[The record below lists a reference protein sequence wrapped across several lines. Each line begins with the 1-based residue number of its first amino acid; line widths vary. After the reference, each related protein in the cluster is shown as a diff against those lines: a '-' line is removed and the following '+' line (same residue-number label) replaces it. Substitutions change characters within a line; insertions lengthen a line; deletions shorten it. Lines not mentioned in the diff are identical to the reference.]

1 MKIARERYNPYVPL
15 IEDAQTDIREIVK
28 RAFLYR
34 EPKQKT
40 ENKLAKAI
48 RTATDGIAIPRLKR
62 DVTVSLINFANRQR
76 VAWQNVGLTPEAVL
90 FLASQKDLVK
100 PRLSRVEAIREEL
113 FSAGG
118 LDGDGHIRTYNDSEA
133 RGVPLNR
140 YYGDVWRERVQPAI
154 KEAARSNAL
163 DPNDYSGRN
172 SLRNLSEMEVRYH
185 DHLDNIDEL
194 KASGVR
200 LVVCSS
206 HADCS
211 DRCAPW
217 QGRIYSLDGT
227 SGVVDGHRY
236 VPLETAT
243 DVWYTTK
250 AGRRY
255 KNGLL
260 GFNCYDDKTEVYT
273 NQGWKPFAELAGNEL
288 FYTLNIDSRMPEWQE
303 ASEHFA
309 EKYDGEMVSFKSATT
324 DALVTPN
331 HSMLAYSQKNRK
343 LRFIEA
349 KDCTTSTFFTAGQ
362 EWHDKDTET
371 VTLGGK
377 EVNADLYM
385 RFMAYYLADGSKHA
399 NAAVKIAQ
407 TNNKEMYNELKAL
420 PFNVWR
426 DDYKIVIH
434 GRNLTEELSE
444 YGKCD
449 TKYVPTAVKEAS
461 RRQIRLFLDA
471 FIHTDGYTANESFI
485 NGYKRKPHL
494 QVFTTSKRMADDL
507 TELAL
512 KAGYRPKVTVQDNRG
527 KSIQFKNGTYSTQKL
542 LYVIHLNRRV
552 NITKMSKT
560 RVKYNGYIYCVTVPN
575 HTLLIRRNGCVMWC
589 GNCRHYLKPYAG
601 QLLPTVS
608 AKERKA
614 EYAVTLNQRRLER
627 AVRDA
632 KVDALTNK
640 GLDEKAYKAA
650 KMRAKEANEKY
661 LEYCKANGRAAY
673 PTRVTI
679 I

>member
-1 MKIARERYNPYVPL
+1 MKIARERYNPYVVL

-40 ENKLAKAI
+40 ESRLKKAI

-76 VAWQNVGLTPEAVL
+76 VTWQSVGLTPEAVL
-90 FLASQKDLVK
+90 FLASQKDRVK

-118 LDGDGHIRTYNDSEA
+118 GDGHIRTYNNSEA

-154 KEAARSNAL
+154 KEAARASAL

-185 DHLDNIDEL
+185 DHLDNIEEL
-194 KASGVR
+194 KASGAR

-211 DRCAPW
+211 GRCAPW

-227 SGVVDGHRY
+227 SGVINGHRY

-260 GFNCYDDKTEVYT
+260 GFNC
-273 NQGWKPFAELAGNEL
+273 
-288 FYTLNIDSRMPEWQE
+288 
-303 ASEHFA
+303 
-309 EKYDGEMVSFKSATT
+309 
-324 DALVTPN
+324 
-331 HSMLAYSQKNRK
+331 
-343 LRFIEA
+343 
-349 KDCTTSTFFTAGQ
+349 
-362 EWHDKDTET
+362 
-371 VTLGGK
+371 
-377 EVNADLYM
+377 
-385 RFMAYYLADGSKHA
+385 
-399 NAAVKIAQ
+399 
-407 TNNKEMYNELKAL
+407 
-420 PFNVWR
+420 
-426 DDYKIVIH
+426 
-434 GRNLTEELSE
+434 
-444 YGKCD
+444 
-449 TKYVPTAVKEAS
+449 
-461 RRQIRLFLDA
+461 
-471 FIHTDGYTANESFI
+471 
-485 NGYKRKPHL
+485 
-494 QVFTTSKRMADDL
+494 
-507 TELAL
+507 
-512 KAGYRPKVTVQDNRG
+512 
-527 KSIQFKNGTYSTQKL
+527 
-542 LYVIHLNRRV
+542 
-552 NITKMSKT
+552 
-560 RVKYNGYIYCVTVPN
+560 
-575 HTLLIRRNGCVMWC
+575 
-589 GNCRHYLKPYAG
+589 RHYLKPYDG

-640 GLDEKAYKAA
+640 GLDDKAYKAA
-650 KMRAKEANEKY
+650 KMRAREANERY
-661 LEYCKANGRAAY
+661 LEYCKENGRAAY

>member
-1 MKIARERYNPYVPL
+1 MKIARERYNPYVVL

-40 ENKLAKAI
+40 ESRLKKTI

-76 VAWQNVGLTPEAVL
+76 VTWQSVGLTPEAVL
-90 FLASQKDLVK
+90 FLASQKDRVK
-100 PRLSRVEAIREEL
+100 PRLSRVKAIREEL
-113 FSAGG
+113 FSVGG
-118 LDGDGHIRTYNDSEA
+118 GDWNIRTYNDSEA

-154 KEAARSNAL
+154 KEAARANAL
-163 DPNDYSGRN
+163 DPNDYSRRN
-172 SLRNLSEMEVRYH
+172 SLRNLAEMEVRYH
-185 DHLDNIDEL
+185 DHLDTIAEL
-194 KASGVR
+194 KARGVK

-227 SGVVDGHRY
+227 SGVIDGHRY

-243 DVWYTTK
+243 DIWYTTK

-260 GFNCYDDKTEVYT
+260 GFNCRHD
-273 NQGWKPFAELAGNEL
+273 L
-288 FYTLNIDSRMPEWQE
+288 
-303 ASEHFA
+303 
-309 EKYDGEMVSFKSATT
+309 
-324 DALVTPN
+324 
-331 HSMLAYSQKNRK
+331 K
-343 LRFIEA
+343 L
-349 KDCTTSTFFTAGQ
+349 
-362 EWHDKDTET
+362 
-371 VTLGGK
+371 
-377 EVNADLYM
+377 
-385 RFMAYYLADGSKHA
+385 
-399 NAAVKIAQ
+399 
-407 TNNKEMYNELKAL
+407 
-420 PFNVWR
+420 
-426 DDYKIVIH
+426 
-434 GRNLTEELSE
+434 
-444 YGKCD
+444 
-449 TKYVPTAVKEAS
+449 
-461 RRQIRLFLDA
+461 
-471 FIHTDGYTANESFI
+471 
-485 NGYKRKPHL
+485 
-494 QVFTTSKRMADDL
+494 
-507 TELAL
+507 
-512 KAGYRPKVTVQDNRG
+512 
-527 KSIQFKNGTYSTQKL
+527 
-542 LYVIHLNRRV
+542 
-552 NITKMSKT
+552 
-560 RVKYNGYIYCVTVPN
+560 
-575 HTLLIRRNGCVMWC
+575 
-589 GNCRHYLKPYAG
+589 YAG

-640 GLDEKAYKAA
+640 GLDDKAYKAA
-650 KMRAKEANEKY
+650 KMRAREANERY
-661 LEYCKANGRAAY
+661 LEYCKENGRAAY

>member
-48 RTATDGIAIPRLKR
+48 RTATDGIEIPRLKR

-76 VAWQNVGLTPEAVL
+76 VAWQSVGLTPEAVL

-118 LDGDGHIRTYNDSEA
+118 LDGDGRIRTYNDSEA

-154 KEAARSNAL
+154 REAAKANAL

-194 KASGVR
+194 KASGAR

-273 NQGWKPFAELAGNEL
+273 SDGWKRFSELNGSEL
-288 FYTLNIDSRMPEWQE
+288 FYTLNTTTRTSEWQE
-303 ASEHFA
+303 ASEYFRNEYH
-309 EKYDGEMVSFKSATT
+309 GNMVHFKSATA
-324 DALVTPN
+324 DICVTPN
-331 HSMLAYSQKNRK
+331 HSMLVYSEKNTA
-343 LRFIEA
+343 LRFVEA
-349 KDCTTSTFFTAGQ
+349 VNCTTTHFFTAGQ
-362 EWHDKDTET
+362 TWHDSDVKT
-371 VTLGGK
+371 VVLGGK
-377 EVNADLYM
+377 EVCADLYFK
-385 RFMAYYLADGSKHA
+385 FMAYYLADGSSHSKS
-399 NAAVKIAQ
+399 AVKIAQ
-407 TNNKEMYNELKAL
+407 TNNDKMYAELCGL
-420 PFNVWR
+420 PFKVWH
-426 DDYKIVIH
+426 DENKIVIH
-434 GRNLTEELSE
+434 SRELAEELSI
-444 YGKCD
+444 YGVCD
-449 TKYVPTAVKEAS
+449 TKYIPDTIKQAS
-461 RRQIRLFLDA
+461 RRQIRLFLEA
-471 FIHTDGYTANESFI
+471 FMATDGYKAKPSKL
-485 NGYKRKPHL
+485 NGHNRKPHL
-494 QVFTTSKRMADDL
+494 SVFTSSKRMADDL
-507 TELAL
+507 TELAM
-512 KAGYRPKVTVQDNRG
+512 KAGYRPKIDTRKPSG
-527 KSIQFKNGTYSTQKL
+527 EPILFRNGVYSSKKTM
-542 LYVIHLNRRV
+542 YIIHLNRRT
-552 NITKMSKT
+552 NITKTAKT
-560 RVKYNGYIYCVTVPN
+560 FEPYNGYVYCVTVPN
-575 HTLLIRRNGCVMWC
+575 HTLLVRRNGRVVWC

-608 AKERKA
+608 AKEREA

-640 GLDEKAYKAA
+640 GLDDKAYKAA
-650 KMRAKEANEKY
+650 KMRAREANEKY

>member
-40 ENKLAKAI
+40 ESRLKKAI

-76 VAWQNVGLTPEAVL
+76 VTWQSVGLTPEAVL

-100 PRLSRVEAIREEL
+100 PRLSRIEAIREEL

-118 LDGDGHIRTYNDSEA
+118 DGGDGHIRTYNDSEA

-154 KEAARSNAL
+154 KEAASSNAL

-260 GFNCYDDKTEVYT
+260 GFNC
-273 NQGWKPFAELAGNEL
+273 
-288 FYTLNIDSRMPEWQE
+288 
-303 ASEHFA
+303 
-309 EKYDGEMVSFKSATT
+309 
-324 DALVTPN
+324 
-331 HSMLAYSQKNRK
+331 
-343 LRFIEA
+343 
-349 KDCTTSTFFTAGQ
+349 
-362 EWHDKDTET
+362 
-371 VTLGGK
+371 
-377 EVNADLYM
+377 
-385 RFMAYYLADGSKHA
+385 
-399 NAAVKIAQ
+399 
-407 TNNKEMYNELKAL
+407 
-420 PFNVWR
+420 
-426 DDYKIVIH
+426 
-434 GRNLTEELSE
+434 
-444 YGKCD
+444 
-449 TKYVPTAVKEAS
+449 
-461 RRQIRLFLDA
+461 
-471 FIHTDGYTANESFI
+471 
-485 NGYKRKPHL
+485 
-494 QVFTTSKRMADDL
+494 
-507 TELAL
+507 
-512 KAGYRPKVTVQDNRG
+512 
-527 KSIQFKNGTYSTQKL
+527 
-542 LYVIHLNRRV
+542 
-552 NITKMSKT
+552 
-560 RVKYNGYIYCVTVPN
+560 
-575 HTLLIRRNGCVMWC
+575 
-589 GNCRHYLKPYAG
+589 RHYLKPYAG

-608 AKERKA
+608 AKEREA

-650 KMRAKEANEKY
+650 KMRAKEANGKY